1 MSIYENMKSDEIL
14 KHFEGLLNKSG
25 KKPADPEKVMER
37 IYRYDQVKFKE
48 QFDEQLLDNQ
58 YLDSLMEEDFRRR
71 QEQEFID
78 IQPNE
83 EIMFIN
89 EEGEIIIEE
98 PKQEEELDI
107 SETVKMNKEEGLG
120 LGGDIGKLR
129 IKAKMR
135 MEEVHTHLMTEEQLN
150 EKSQEDLIHL
160 ISQFSLMKKGHLNPL
175 ETMSK
180 VELAEVSRKTKL
192 NLNVMDMDIEEVR
205 ERLIKYHSDK
215 ENERKRWEKSIRE
228 KGLEEEVE
236 VLKEKHKDTKLED
249 LEKIVKQKEQEL
261 KKLQEVENT
270 KKKDG
275 IKVERELMILKKEL
289 KEDTQEFNTKKDLI
303 MNKSNLLQSQIREI
317 EVEITEHKDRD
328 LKSKSLSEEEYE
340 TLISKKKSLLKE
352 KDELKEEMDKLT
364 KKFYDNDIHKTIK
377 FHEDMFNEKKLEFK
391 KRQNERTR
399 TQNETY
405 SLKRVYKDKENKDRL
420 KKRVTIKYNEYLKQ
434 RKIWGKRLT
443 PPKDVQKLLKQIDEG
458 KRTPE
463 QVNDFV
469 NVLDNKIKERVQNI
483 KKMWENSKNKGKR
496 IFSAT
501 LNEIFKLA
509 NDQLQESEMNML
521 ISQGK

>member
-14 KHFEGLLNKSG
+14 EHFEGLLTKSG

-58 YLDSLMEEDFRRR
+58 YLDSLMEEDFRRK

-89 EEGEIIIEE
+89 DEGEIIIEE
-98 PKQEEELDI
+98 PKQEEEFDI
-107 SETVKMNKEEGLG
+107 NETFTMNKEEG

-180 VELAEVSRKTKL
+180 VELAEVSRKMKL

-205 ERLIKYHSDK
+205 ERLIKHHSDK

-261 KKLQEVENT
+261 KKLQDVENT

-289 KEDTQEFNTKKDLI
+289 KEDTQEFNTKKEII
-303 MNKSNLLQSQIREI
+303 MNKSNSLQSQIREI
-317 EVEITEHKDRD
+317 DIEITEHKDRD

-340 TLISKKKSLLKE
+340 GLISQKKSLLKE

-391 KRQNERTR
+391 KRQNERTQ
-399 TQNETY
+399 TQNEAY

-420 KKRVTIKYNEYLKQ
+420 KLRVTTKYNEYLKQ

-443 PPKDVQKLLKQIDEG
+443 PPKDVQKLLRQIDEG
-458 KRTPE
+458 KRTTE
-463 QVNDFV
+463 QVNEFTT
-469 NVLDNKIKERVQNI
+469 VLDNKIKQRVQNI
-483 KKMWENSKNKGKR
+483 RNMMTKSKNVGKR
-496 IFSAT
+496 MISST

-509 NDQLQESEMNML
+509 NDQLQESEMSML